1 MFITF
6 EGTEGSGKTTQ
17 IALLAAWLREQGF
30 SVVVTREPGGTRIGE
45 QVRGVLHDVGN
56 GEMRAEAEVLLY
68 AAARAQLVGEVIR
81 PALAEGQVVLS
92 DRYADSTLAYQ
103 GHGRVLPL
111 PALKQLTQFATG
123 GLRPTRTI
131 YLDIAT
137 AEGLRRRQQ
146 GQLEMNRMDLQTV
159 AFYDRVQNGY
169 AQMIAEEPDR
179 WLVVDGAQPI
189 ERVQAIL
196 RAELQPLLAGE
207 RLKPLLQ
214 TTG

>member
-68 AAARAQLVGEVIR
+68 AAARAQLVGEVIV
-81 PALAEGQVVLS
+81 PALAGGQVVLS

-103 GHGRVLPL
+103 GHGRELPL

-123 GLRPTRTI
+123 GLRPNRTI

-146 GQLEMNRMDLQTV
+146 GQLEMNRMDQQT
-159 AFYDRVQNGY
+159 AEFYDRVQNGY

-196 RAELQPLLAGE
+196 RAELQPFLAA
-207 RLKPLLQ
+207 LVA
-214 TTG
+214 